1 MIDEMYDFYMIGTDE
16 ANGRTLKY
24 SPKLIPLNSNLGL

>member
-1 MIDEMYDFYMIGTDE
+1 MIDEMYDFYINGRDE
-16 ANGRTLKY
+16 VDGRTLKY